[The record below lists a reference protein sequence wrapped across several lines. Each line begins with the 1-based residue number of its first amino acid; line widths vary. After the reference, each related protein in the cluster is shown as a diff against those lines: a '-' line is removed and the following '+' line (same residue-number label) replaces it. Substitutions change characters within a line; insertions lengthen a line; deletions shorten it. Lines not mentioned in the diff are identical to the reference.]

1 MERRIYYSFH
11 DIPFGEYDYGYVKP
25 SIRFTRIEIIHLLVS
40 MLVLTFAFA
49 FAFSYPF
56 FKHIDFLIHIA
67 LPVSALS
74 IITAFVFHELAH
86 KFVGQRYGYWSE
98 YRMFPQGLLLA
109 LILGMATPFIFAAPG
124 AVNIFGIPTREEG
137 GKIAMAGPLTNIIVA
152 IAFYIISL
160 FYFSYLLRWVAS
172 INAYLALF
180 NLIPLGPLD
189 GRKVFYWDP
198 KIWGAMLALAFI
210 TWMIVA

>member
-1 MERRIYYSFH
+1 MERKIYYSFH

-25 SIRFTRIEIIHLLVS
+25 SIRFSKTEILHLIIS
-40 MLVLTFAFA
+40 MVVLTIAFA

-56 FKHIDFLIHIA
+56 YRHVDFLIHIA
-67 LPVSALS
+67 FPVSLLS
-74 IITAFVFHELAH
+74 IVTAFAFHELAH
-86 KFVGQRYGYWSE
+86 KFTGQKYGYWSE

-109 LILGMATPFIFAAPG
+109 LFLGIATPFIFAAPG
-124 AVNIFGIPTREEG
+124 AVTIFGMPTREEG

-152 IAFYIISL
+152 IAFYAISL
-160 FYFSYLLRWVAS
+160 FYLSYVFRWVAA

-189 GRKVFYWDP
+189 GRKVFYSDP
-198 KIWGAMLALAFI
+198 KIWVAMLAFAFI
-210 TWMIVA
+210 IWIIVA

>member
-1 MERRIYYSFH
+1 MERKIYYSFH
-11 DIPFGEYDYGYVKP
+11 DIPFGEEHYHVKP
-25 SIRFTRIEIIHLLVS
+25 SISFSRAEIVHLLIS

-86 KFVGQRYGYWSE
+86 KFTGQRYGYWSE

-124 AVNIFGIPTREEG
+124 AVNIFGMPTREEG

-152 IAFYIISL
+152 VAFYIISL
-160 FYFSYLLRWVAS
+160 FYFSYLLRWVAA